1 MEIIIFA
8 HEKFNAVIKMQG
20 KGLITLVALVLGL
33 ICLNELLPTWYS
45 GKIEKQA
52 ELVAGD
58 DPVKYQNELTRLSKD
73 TLNLGFT
80 KLYYSKAKEK
90 EMKLGLDLK
99 GGINVLLEI
108 NQRDLINNLTNY
120 STNPVLIEALDRT
133 DEAQKNSTKT
143 YVDLFFDEFEIVN
156 KEKNANL
163 KLADP
168 EIFGNTNLTEIK
180 FNSSDEEVRKV
191 VRNRIELS
199 TGTAYEVIR
208 TRIDKMGV
216 TQPNVQR
223 VPGTG
228 RISVEMPG
236 VKDIDR
242 VKKMLQTSAKLQFWE
257 VQELQE
263 VFPYFQ
269 TLKTLVAAKG
279 DSMGVSKDLNFESL
293 LQLNTLR
300 SNGVANVKLSDT
312 AKINKI
318 LASKVAMDARPS
330 HIKYTKFEWG
340 YKPEAA
346 DPDNLVLYAV
356 RGNINQKAPVDGAVE
371 TANISYDELGRIV
384 VDMQMDSKGS
394 RDWATLTEKNV
405 GKPVAVTLDNVV
417 YTAPNVVNKIPN
429 GRTQISGNFTQE
441 EAQDLV
447 NVLGAG
453 KLPAGAKIVQAEV
466 VGPSLGAES
475 VNSGLWSFIIAFGIV
490 ILYLVFYYGGA
501 GIYAVIAMAINLF
514 YLMGIMDSVDATLT
528 LPGIAGIVLSMAMA
542 IDANVIVYERTKE
555 ELFLGKNI
563 KEAYNEGFNFSLS
576 AIIDGNLTS
585 LLTAVVLYIFGT
597 GPIKGFAVT
606 LGIGILMSM
615 FTCVLLTRVM
625 IFSRL
630 NKGKGLSVW
639 TSLSKN
645 IFRHTWFDFVGKRKY
660 AYIISAIITVVCLG
674 SIFTQGFKF
683 GVDFNGGRSYVV
695 RFDKPVIANDAQT
708 NLEGKFVNEEG
719 EQNAVD
725 VKTFGND
732 QQLKITTDYR
742 VNEESLQ
749 ADQDVEAKLFE
760 GLKPYLPKDATLDS
774 FRSSGEEK
782 YGIISSIKVGPTV
795 ADDIKKGGALA
806 LIISLVG
813 IFLYILVRFKKW
825 QFSTGA
831 IASLVHD
838 SIVILGAYSLLKNV
852 MPFSMEINQ
861 DFIAAILTVLGYSI
875 NDTVIIFDRIRE
887 YLQDKKNMTL
897 ESLFNDSISSTL
909 GRTFNTAF
917 MTFLVILAIFIV
929 GGENL
934 RGFMFALLIG
944 VGFGTYSTWF
954 IASAIS
960 YDLFRKKGFK
970 PEDMEKKK
978 RIK

>member
-1 MEIIIFA
+1 
-8 HEKFNAVIKMQG
+8 MQG
-20 KGLITLVALVLGL
+20 KGLVTLVAVILGL
-33 ICLNELLPTWYS
+33 ICLNELLPTWYTS
-45 GKIEKQA
+45 KIENQA
-52 ELVAGD
+52 TAVSAG
-58 DPVKYQNELTRLSKD
+58 DPVKYQQELNRLSKD
-73 TLNLGFT
+73 TLHLGFT

-120 STNPVLIEALDRT
+120 SENPVLVEALNRT
-133 DEAQKNSTKT
+133 DQVQKNSTGT
-143 YVDLFFDEFEIVN
+143 YIDNFFTQFEAVN
-156 KEKNANL
+156 KEKGTNL

-168 EIFGNTNLTEIK
+168 EIFGNTNISEIK
-180 FNSSDEEVRKV
+180 YNTPDQEVENIVK
-191 VRNRIELS
+191 NRIELS

-257 VQELQE
+257 VQQINEIY
-263 VFPYFQ
+263 PYFEQ
-269 TLKTLVAAKG
+269 LSTVVAAKG
-279 DSMGVSKDLNFESL
+279 DSMGVAKNANLMNM
-293 LQLNTLR
+293 LQLNSLR
-300 SNGVANVKLSDT
+300 NAGVGNIKISDT
-312 AKINKI
+312 AAINKI
-318 LASKVAMDARPS
+318 LKSKIAQDLRPS
-330 HIKYTKFEWG
+330 NIKYTNFMWG
-340 YKPEAA
+340 YKPELG
-346 DPDNLVLYAV
+346 DENNLTLYAI
-356 RGNINQKAPVDGAVE
+356 RGNISQKAPVDGAVE
-371 TANISYDELGRIV
+371 TARINYDELGRIV
-384 VDMQMDSKGS
+384 VDMQMDSKGAKE
-394 RDWATLTEKNV
+394 WKTMTERNV
-405 GKPVAVTLDNVV
+405 GKPVAVTLDQVV
-417 YTAPNVVNKIPN
+417 YTAPNVNEAIPS
-429 GRTQISGNFTQE
+429 GRTQISGNFSQD

-475 VNSGLWSFIIAFGIV
+475 IQSGLWSFIIAFAIMV
-490 ILYLVFYYGGA
+490 IYMILYYGGA
-501 GIYAVIAMAINLF
+501 GIYAVIAMALNLF
-514 YLMGIMDSVDATLT
+514 FLMGIMDSVDATLT

-563 KEAYNEGFNFSLS
+563 KEAYKEGFNFSLS
-576 AIIDGNLTS
+576 AIIDGNITS
-585 LLTAVVLYIFGT
+585 LLTAIVLYIFGT

-606 LGIGILMSM
+606 LAIGIVMSM

-630 NKGKGLSVW
+630 QKGKGLSVW
-639 TSLSKN
+639 TSISKN
-645 IFRHTWFDFVGKRKY
+645 FFRNTWFDFIGKRKY
-660 AYIISAIITVVCLG
+660 AYIISAIITLVSVG
-674 SIFTQGFKF
+674 SILTSGFKF

-695 RFDKPVIANDAQT
+695 RFDKDVNSEDADASLQKQYVIN
-708 NLEGKFVNEEG
+708 G
-719 EQNAVD
+719 EQSAVD
-725 VKTFGND
+725 VKTFGTAN
-732 QQLKITTDYR
+732 QLKITTDYK
-742 VNEESLQ
+742 VDEESLE
-749 ADQDVEAKLFE
+749 ADQEVEAKLFE
-760 GLKPYLPKDATLDS
+760 GLKSFLPANASLQGFKD
-774 FRSSGEEK
+774 SGSN
-782 YGIISSIKVGPTV
+782 YGIISSVKVGPTV
-795 ADDIKKGGALA
+795 ADDIKTGGLIACAIA
-806 LIISLVG
+806 LIG
-813 IFLYILVRFKKW
+813 IFLYILLRFKRW

-831 IASLVHD
+831 IVSLVHD
-838 SIVILGAYSLLKNV
+838 AVVILGAYSLLKNI
-852 MPFSMEINQ
+852 MPFNMEVNQ

-887 YLQDKKNMTL
+887 YLNEKRSLTL
-897 ESLFNDSISSTL
+897 KGLFNDSISSTL

-917 MTFLVILAIFIV
+917 LTFLVIMAIFIF

-954 IASAIS
+954 IASAVT
-960 YDLFRKKGFK
+960 YDLLKKKGVEGVK
-970 PEDMEKKK
+970 KDLISEKKP
-978 RIK
+978 IEEETV

>member
-1 MEIIIFA
+1 
-8 HEKFNAVIKMQG
+8 MQG
-20 KGLITLVALVLGL
+20 KGFITLIAVILGL
-33 ICLNELLPTWYS
+33 ICINELLPTWYS
-45 GKIEKQA
+45 GKIERQA
-52 ELVAGD
+52 TELSAG
-58 DPVKYQNELTRLSKD
+58 DPVKYQKEIERLSKD
-73 TLNLGFT
+73 TLDLGFN
-80 KLYYSKAKEK
+80 KLYYTKAKEK

-120 STNPVLIEALDRT
+120 SENPVLIEALNRT
-133 DEAQKNSTKT
+133 DEVQKKSTGS
-143 YVDLFFDEFEIVN
+143 YIDNFFVQFDEVN
-156 KEKNANL
+156 KEKNTNL

-168 EIFGNTNLTEIK
+168 EIFGNPNLSEIR
-180 FNSSDEEVRKV
+180 FNTTDEEVKRIVK
-191 VRNRIELS
+191 NRIELS

-257 VQELQE
+257 VQQAPEI
-263 VFPYFQ
+263 FPYFEQ
-269 TLKTLVAAKG
+269 LSTIISMKG
-279 DSMGVSKDLNFESL
+279 DSIGVAKNTDFLKL
-293 LQLNTLR
+293 LQINTLATA
-300 SNGVANVKLSDT
+300 GVANVKLSDT
-312 AKINKI
+312 ATVNKI
-318 LASKVAMDARPS
+318 LNHPIAKSARPAN
-330 HIKYTKFEWG
+330 IKYTQFMWG
-340 YKPEAA
+340 YKPDVGNEG
-346 DPDNLVLYAV
+346 NLVLYAI
-356 RGNINQKAPVDGAVE
+356 RGNASQKAPVDGAVE
-371 TANISYDELGRIV
+371 SANISYDQLGRVV
-384 VDMQMDSKGS
+384 VDMQMDSKGAK
-394 RDWATLTEKNV
+394 DWKTMTEKNV
-405 GKPVAVTLDNVV
+405 GKPVAVSLDNVI
-417 YTAPNVVNKIPN
+417 YTAPNVNEAIPS
-429 GRTQISGNFTQE
+429 GRTQISGNFSQE

-475 VNSGLWSFIIAFGIV
+475 IESGMWSFVIAFLIIV
-490 ILYLVFYYGGA
+490 VYLIFYYGGA
-501 GIYAVIAMAINLF
+501 GIYAVIAMLINLF
-514 YLMGIMDSVDATLT
+514 FLIGIMDSVDATLT
-528 LPGIAGIVLSMAMA
+528 LPGIAGVVLSMAMA

-563 KEAYNEGFNFSLS
+563 KEAYKEGFNFSLS
-576 AIIDGNLTS
+576 AIIDGNITS
-585 LLTAVVLYIFGT
+585 LLTAIVLYVFGT

-606 LGIGILMSM
+606 LGIGIVMSM

-630 NKGKGLSVW
+630 EKGKGLSVW
-639 TSLSKN
+639 TPLTKN
-645 IFRHTWFDFVGKRKY
+645 LFRNTWINFIGKRKY
-660 AYIISAIITVVCLG
+660 AYIISAVIILVSLG

-695 RFDKPVIANDAQT
+695 RFDQSVQSAKADESLQ
-708 NLEGKFVNEEG
+708 KMFVNKDG
-719 EQNAVD
+719 DQSAVD
-725 VKTFGND
+725 VKTFGSDN
-732 QQLKITTDYR
+732 QLKVTTDYKID
-742 VNEESLQ
+742 EES
-749 ADQDVEAKLFE
+749 VEADMEVEQKLFE
-760 GLKPYLPKDATLDS
+760 GLKPFLPKDATIDS
-774 FRSSGEEK
+774 FKSSGDEA
-782 YGIISSIKVGPTV
+782 YGIISSVKVGPTV
-795 ADDIKKGGALA
+795 ADDIKTGGAFA

-813 IFLYILVRFKKW
+813 IFLYILLRFKRW

-831 IASLVHD
+831 VASLLHD
-838 SIVILGAYSLLKNV
+838 AIVILGAYSILRNV

-887 YLQDKKNMTL
+887 YLREKKSLTL

-917 MTFLVILAIFIV
+917 ATFLVILAIFIV

-954 IASAIS
+954 IASAVT
-960 YDLFRKKGFK
+960 YDLLKKKGGEEATK
-970 PEDMEKKK
+970 KLAEKFEKTK
-978 RIK
+978 EEQ